1 MSFRSLPEP
10 SLNEI
15 RKICEHYEAKCSGQ
29 YSSLASRYVLELAKE
44 IKSQVD
50 GIETKLTKNDSMF
63 SASRASNTSKKPRKR
78 QGSWLED
85 MLASST
91 SRLDQDSTSRYWQ
104 KDGGTTE
111 GFVCGPSRSSSRPQ
125 SAPYYP
131 SQEIPPEQQ
140 IHQLTQML
148 LQKDSELQFVKDDAV
163 KALEANR
170 KQYKQNL
177 EHEKSNLKCM
187 KEVIESKHEED
198 LLKVRKE
205 IDRVKNDAKLV
216 IDFVRKRAN
225 KAIEA
230 ERANSEREK
239 RSVEERFNQMEH
251 KMVEAFNSRLQKAES
266 AIKSILSEQRFV
278 VKSKDRPLNVSDPV
292 SRLEIIEKR
301 DKACPPRNEESPT
314 STASDN
320 STCRDRG
327 SEDSISTR
335 SSIHSR
341 DNCCLNNRTANE
353 SNSDIHDHESTDE
366 DAIKKTNRNQW
377 FQDRLDEL
385 DQWTDAL
392 TLAIQQDKIPSP
404 LFYKKVETNTSA
416 SSLPIKLKK
425 PTHQKDWRL

>member
-1 MSFRSLPEP
+1 M
-10 SLNEI
+10 
-15 RKICEHYEAKCSGQ
+15 
-29 YSSLASRYVLELAKE
+29 
-44 IKSQVD
+44 D
-50 GIETKLTKNDSMF
+50 GIETKTTKNESMF
-63 SASRASNTSKKPRKR
+63 NGSRASNTSKKPRKR

-85 MLASST
+85 MLADST
-91 SRLDQDSTSRYWQ
+91 SRLDQGSTSRYWQ
-104 KDGGTTE
+104 KDGGITEE
-111 GFVCGPSRSSSRPQ
+111 GFVCGPSLSSSRPQ
-125 SAPYYP
+125 SASYYP

-163 KALEANR
+163 KAIEANR
-170 KQYKQNL
+170 KQHKLDL

-187 KEVIESKHEED
+187 KEVIESKHEKD

-216 IDFVRKRAN
+216 IDYVRKRAN

-266 AIKSILSEQRFV
+266 AIKSILSEQHFAV
-278 VKSKDRPLNVSDPV
+278 QSKHGPLNVPDPV
-292 SRLEIIEKR
+292 FRLETREKR
-301 DKACPPRNEESPT
+301 DQVCDPKNEASPT
-314 STASDN
+314 STTSDN
-320 STCRDRG
+320 STCRDRD

-341 DNCCLNNRTANE
+341 DDCHLNNRAGNE
-353 SNSDIHDHESTDE
+353 LNRETNDHESTDE
-366 DAIKKTNRNQW
+366 EAIKKTKRNQW

-404 LFYKKVETNTSA
+404 LFYKKFESSTTTS
-416 SSLPIKLKK
+416 SSPLKLKK
-425 PTHQKDWRL
+425 TTL